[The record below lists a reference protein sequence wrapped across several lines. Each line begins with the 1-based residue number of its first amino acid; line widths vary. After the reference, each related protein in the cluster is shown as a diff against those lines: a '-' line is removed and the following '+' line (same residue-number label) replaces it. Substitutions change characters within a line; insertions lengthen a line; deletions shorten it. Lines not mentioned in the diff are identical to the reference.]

1 MSTKGAKDA
10 ASSRKAFRNLL
21 KSLSRRHKPNPV
33 KNGKSSIEHLVYVIL
48 AQRNP
53 ERRASGAIRDLQAQF
68 AGWNEVRVSSVL
80 EIGDV
85 LRSHNVVSPLLKA
98 EQVIRALGRT
108 FSDVHKVRLE
118 ELSRD
123 DAEDTRLY
131 LARKLGLPGNV
142 VADYIFSAFGY
153 GRIPIDDSVG
163 RLLHRLGF
171 VAAKHEFPKLEKT
184 LSEGLTSREC
194 ADAYRILDA
203 FATETCS
210 EKEPACSRCHLFAQ
224 CPEGQARKAAAEAAK
239 LAPPPEEKPKPA
251 EAAPKPAAPPAK
263 PVATGAAKPGAR
275 PPQKPAAPPP
285 KPAPK
290 PPAKPAPRPA
300 AKHAARPPARPSKH
314 AAKKRGR

>member
-33 KNGKSSIEHLVYVIL
+33 KHGKSSIEHLVYVIL

-53 ERRASGAIRDLQAQF
+53 ERRASGAIRDLKAQF

-80 EIGDV
+80 EIGEV
-85 LRSHNVVSPLLKA
+85 LRAHNIVSPLLKA

-108 FSDVHKVRLE
+108 FSDVHKIRLE
-118 ELSRD
+118 DLGRD

-184 LSEGLTSREC
+184 LSDGLTSREC

-203 FATETCS
+203 FAGETCS
-210 EKEPACSRCHLFAQ
+210 EKEPACARCHLFSQ
-224 CPEGQARKAAAEAAK
+224 CPDGQARKAAAEAAR

-251 EAAPKPAAPPAK
+251 EAPAKPAA
-263 PVATGAAKPGAR
+263 AAV
-275 PPQKPAAPPP
+275 P
-285 KPAPK
+285 KPPVSAAAK
-290 PPAKPAPRPA
+290 PPAKPAAKVAPKPPARASSRPA
-300 AKHAARPPARPSKH
+300 ANPPARP
-314 AAKKRGR
+314 AKKPKR